1 MSVERAAAR
10 ANGGVSGFSFPSGSR
25 GVYRFVSFSSV
36 RMRRMIACE
45 PVAVLR
51 ILVSHAGCEWRL
63 TASGLSARVRPFG
76 GHIALLVVSDD
87 HQSMRRQAF
96 ANPFA
101 A

>member
-10 ANGGVSGFSFPSGSR
+10 ADGGVSGCFVSERFPWGVSG
-25 GVYRFVSFSSV
+25 RFVFECAHEAYD
-36 RMRRMIACE
+36 ACA
-45 PVAVLR
+45 PVAVLQ
-51 ILVSHAGCEWRL
+51 ILISPADCEWRL

-87 HQSMRRQAF
+87 HQSMRRQTF
-96 ANPFA
+96 ANPSA